1 MTDEELVVQLK
12 QGNKDAFDLLYD
24 KYKNLAVR
32 NAYLII
38 GNLSDAEDAV
48 QEAFLISY
56 FRINELKNHSGYKA
70 WLMQILIR
78 RTYRLA
84 KKTKREFASDKVTE
98 FHFDGIA
105 GEAMP
110 REDMTDQSSPLSK
123 LITREEADRVMAA
136 VNELPI
142 KQRIV
147 IVLYYYNDLGIEE
160 IAAILHIRAG
170 TVKSRLFTARN
181 NLKQLLGDRESWQVL
196 RGKA

>member
-12 QGNKDAFDLLYD
+12 QGNKEAFDLLYD

-105 GEAMP
+105 DEAMP

-123 LITREEADRVMAA
+123 LITKEEADRVIAA

-147 IVLYYYNDLGIEE
+147 IVLYYYNELGIEE